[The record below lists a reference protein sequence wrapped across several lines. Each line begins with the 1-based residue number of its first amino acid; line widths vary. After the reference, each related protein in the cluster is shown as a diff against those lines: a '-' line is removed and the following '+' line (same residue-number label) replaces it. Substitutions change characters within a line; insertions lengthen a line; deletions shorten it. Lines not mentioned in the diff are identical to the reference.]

1 MDATY
6 QPSDDI
12 FSTIIQRYN
21 ELTRSAT
28 KIADYILSHK
38 EQIPTFGIAELA
50 SACDVSDATVSRFC
64 HSIGC
69 NSYNEFRLM
78 AVHALS
84 GSDALSLG
92 ADLYEGLRPED
103 SLAQKAN
110 KLCNIGIQS
119 LQQTLAVMDYERIS
133 KVVQLFTAA
142 RAVYCFGQGNSSIVA
157 EDAWGRF
164 TCISPKFHY
173 ISNTRLQANTAA
185 LLGSNDVILYFS
197 YSGAIP
203 ELEEIGE
210 IIEKNGAKLVLV
222 TRFPNSAGSRYADH
236 LLLCGANEAP
246 HQQGSIA
253 AKIGQLFIVDVL
265 FHEFCAHNQIPFQ
278 QSGPQIIK

>member
-6 QPSDDI
+6 QPSDDV
-12 FSTIIQRYN
+12 FSIIIQRYH

-38 EQIPTFGIAELA
+38 EQIPTLGIAELA
-50 SACDVSDATVSRFC
+50 VACDVSDASVSRFC
-64 HSIGC
+64 HFIGC
-69 NSYNEFRLM
+69 NSYNELRLM

-92 ADLYEGLRPED
+92 ADLYSGLTHDDTPE
-103 SLAQKAN
+103 QKAN
-110 KLCNIGIQS
+110 KLCNVGIQT
-119 LQQTLAVMDYERIS
+119 LQQTLSLMDYDRITQ
-133 KVVQLFTAA
+133 VVELFTNA
-142 RAVYCFGQGNSSIVA
+142 RAIYCFGQGNSSIVA

-164 TCISPKFHY
+164 TCVSPKFHY
-173 ISNTRLQANTAA
+173 ISNTRLQANTAT
-185 LLGSNDVILYFS
+185 LLGNNDVILYFS
-197 YSGAIP
+197 YSGAVP

-210 IIEKNGAKLVLV
+210 IIEKNGAKMVLV
-222 TRFPNSAGSRYADH
+222 TRFPNSMGARYADH

-265 FHEFCAHNQIPFQ
+265 FHEFCARNGIPFHRTPLQ
-278 QSGPQIIK
+278 NL